1 MVFFVMVNDEFNFM
15 QDVVDIEDYFIEV
28 SLDESF
34 GFNIII
40 LCLIILVVRRFSVII
55 FLFLSG
61 NGVNIFFRY
70 CYCFR

>member
-1 MVFFVMVNDEFNFM
+1 MFLWIQLFGVFLFVLVGVMVDMVFFVMVNDEFNFM

-40 LCLIILVVRRFSVII
+40 
-55 FLFLSG
+55 
-61 NGVNIFFRY
+61 
-70 CYCFR
+70 